1 MPVVG
6 DTAVIVEAVDR
17 TYTHLHEG
25 FAAGSHVVDA
35 GDIDAGDPVRLA
47 FE

>member
-17 TYTHLHEG
+17 TYAHLRAG
-25 FAAGSHVVDA
+25 FAAGEHVVDA
-35 GDIDAGDPVRLA
+35 GDVDAGEPVRLA